1 MDVLGLWSVFRL
13 FPIFTDIF
21 LVIMFEVME
30 LTGVEYD
37 EDSYNFS
44 FTYVVEF
51 IAMLLFFCL

>member
-1 MDVLGLWSVFRL
+1 MGFGVYFRL

-30 LTGVEYD
+30 FTGVEYD